1 VTAMGANENKIKDL
15 ADFKRAIAK
24 SDYNKIKAFHD
35 TQPTLYADFKAIM
48 KREEDKRRG
57 IIEF

>member
-1 VTAMGANENKIKDL
+1 MGANENKIKDL